1 MGVTKA
7 AIKELEDATS
17 ALWGAMRDIREYRA
31 APAWKQR
38 EQAPDLA
45 RAQAQAT
52 EAFLCRRSHGGL
64 CGGRSEVDHAAPTL
78 CRKQAGR
85 LYDASTRSTEARPTL
100 RRLAIAV
107 AV

>member
-17 ALWGAMRDIREYRA
+17 ALWGQCGTFASIGRP
-31 APAWKQR
+31 PAWKQR

-52 EAFLCRRSHGGL
+52 EARRTIDELKRRYGIEKKGYAISVSDLDGG
-64 CGGRSEVDHAAPTL
+64 
-78 CRKQAGR
+78 
-85 LYDASTRSTEARPTL
+85 
-100 RRLAIAV
+100 
-107 AV
+107 

>member
-52 EAFLCRRSHGGL
+52 EARRTIDELKLRYGIEKKGYAISVSDLDGG
-64 CGGRSEVDHAAPTL
+64 
-78 CRKQAGR
+78 
-85 LYDASTRSTEARPTL
+85 
-100 RRLAIAV
+100 
-107 AV
+107 

>member
-38 EQAPDLA
+38 EEAPDLA

-52 EAFLCRRSHGGL
+52 EARRTIDFFFGVGFEI
-64 CGGRSEVDHAAPTL
+64 GRAHV
-78 CRKQAGR
+78 
-85 LYDASTRSTEARPTL
+85 
-100 RRLAIAV
+100 
-107 AV
+107 

>member
-7 AIKELEDATS
+7 AMKELEDATS

-38 EQAPDLA
+38 GVQAPADLA

-52 EAFLCRRSHGGL
+52 EARRIAIDEL
-64 CGGRSEVDHAAPTL
+64 
-78 CRKQAGR
+78 K
-85 LYDASTRSTEARPTL
+85 
-100 RRLAIAV
+100 RR
-107 AV
+107 

>member
-7 AIKELEDATS
+7 AITELEHATS

-31 APAWKQR
+31 APEWKQR

-52 EAFLCRRSHGGL
+52 EARRTIDELKRRYGIEKKGLRDFGLRSGWRLIGRRQSESRRRKGELCR
-64 CGGRSEVDHAAPTL
+64 T
-78 CRKQAGR
+78 
-85 LYDASTRSTEARPTL
+85 
-100 RRLAIAV
+100 
-107 AV
+107 

>member
-52 EAFLCRRSHGGL
+52 EARRTIDELKRRYGIEKKGYAISVSDLDGG
-64 CGGRSEVDHAAPTL
+64 
-78 CRKQAGR
+78 
-85 LYDASTRSTEARPTL
+85 
-100 RRLAIAV
+100 
-107 AV
+107 

>member
-1 MGVTKA
+1 MGVTKG

-45 RAQAQAT
+45 RAQAT
-52 EAFLCRRSHGGL
+52 EAFLCGRSHGGL
-64 CGGRSEVDHAAPTL
+64 RRPKRS
-78 CRKQAGR
+78 
-85 LYDASTRSTEARPTL
+85 
-100 RRLAIAV
+100 
-107 AV
+107 

>member
-45 RAQAQAT
+45 RAQAQA
-52 EAFLCRRSHGGL
+52 
-64 CGGRSEVDHAAPTL
+64 
-78 CRKQAGR
+78 QA
-85 LYDASTRSTEARPTL
+85 TEARRTIDEL
-100 RRLAIAV
+100 KRRYGIEKKGYAISV
-107 AV
+107 SDLDGG

>member
-52 EAFLCRRSHGGL
+52 EARRTIDELKRRYGIEKKCYAISVSDLDGG
-64 CGGRSEVDHAAPTL
+64 
-78 CRKQAGR
+78 
-85 LYDASTRSTEARPTL
+85 
-100 RRLAIAV
+100 
-107 AV
+107 

>member
-52 EAFLCRRSHGGL
+52 EARRTIDELKRRYGI
-64 CGGRSEVDHAAPTL
+64 EM
-78 CRKQAGR
+78 
-85 LYDASTRSTEARPTL
+85 TRSVLGGNLCSAN
-100 RRLAIAV
+100 IFG
-107 AV
+107 

>member
-17 ALWGAMRDIREYRA
+17 ALWGAMRDIRDYRA

-38 EQAPDLA
+38 EEAPDLA

-52 EAFLCRRSHGGL
+52 EARRTCRTRGLHQRHKENGCCRYQGCDQRSL
-64 CGGRSEVDHAAPTL
+64 ARSP
-78 CRKQAGR
+78 KGSQ
-85 LYDASTRSTEARPTL
+85 
-100 RRLAIAV
+100 RRHCELEGSAV
-107 AV
+107 SDFFNIG

>member
-45 RAQAQAT
+45 RAQAP
-52 EAFLCRRSHGGL
+52 
-64 CGGRSEVDHAAPTL
+64 D
-78 CRKQAGR
+78 
-85 LYDASTRSTEARPTL
+85 D
-100 RRLAIAV
+100 
-107 AV
+107 